1 VPEASNPAKPG
12 SSWLND
18 TIISGVVCDGHH
30 RMRSIPASLHTII
43 VTVSVN
49 PGTASL
55 NGTSSPTILGGSVV
69 VVDGRFV
76 GDATTVSP
84 VNAVL
89 DVAASSSGSDPAGDG
104 DRSSQPKMNAATH
117 TATIPATLSHRP

>member
-18 TIISGVVCDGHH
+18 TIVSGVVCDGHH
-30 RMRSIPASLHTII
+30 RMRSMPASLHTII

-55 NGTSSPTILGGSVV
+55 NGTSRPTILGGSVV

-89 DVAASSSGSDPAGDG
+89 DVAASSSGSDSAGDG
-104 DRSSQPKMNAATH
+104 DLSNQPKMNAAT
-117 TATIPATLSHRP
+117 TNPATPAARSHRP